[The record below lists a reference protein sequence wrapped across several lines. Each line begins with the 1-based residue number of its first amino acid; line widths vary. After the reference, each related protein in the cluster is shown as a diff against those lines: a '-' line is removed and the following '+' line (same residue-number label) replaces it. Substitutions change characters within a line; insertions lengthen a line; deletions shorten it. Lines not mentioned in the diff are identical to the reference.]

1 MNAAG
6 KKIGFGLTGSFCTLE
21 KSLEQMEKLALL
33 GADIYP
39 FISSIVAVTDTRFG
53 KAEYFKNRIE
63 HITGKKCVTTI
74 VDAEPVGPKNFLDIM
89 VVLPC
94 TGNTLAKLANGIT
107 DTSVAMAVKAQLRN
121 NKPVLMGI
129 ATNDG
134 LSANGKNIGLLHNT
148 DNVFFIPYGQ
158 DDPQKKTNSLI
169 CLMDLFIPALEAALD
184 GVQLQPVLTVHS
196 MQG

>member
-1 MNAAG
+1 MIAAG

-21 KSLEQMEKLALL
+21 KSLAQMEELALL

-39 FISSIVAVTDTRFG
+39 FMTGIVEVSDTRFG
-53 KAEYFKNRIE
+53 KAEYFRSRVE
-63 HITGKKCVTTI
+63 QITGKKCVTTI
-74 VDAEPVGPKNFLDIM
+74 VDAEPVGPKNFLDMM

-107 DTSVAMAVKAQLRN
+107 DTSVTMAVKAHLRN
-121 NKPVLMGI
+121 NKPVLLGI

-148 DNVFFIPYGQ
+148 NNVFFVPYGQ
-158 DDPQKKTNSLI
+158 DDPHKKTNSLI
-169 CLMDLFIPALEAALD
+169 CLMDLFLPALEAALE
-184 GVQLQPVLTVHS
+184 GVQLQPVLRMQS
-196 MQG
+196 M